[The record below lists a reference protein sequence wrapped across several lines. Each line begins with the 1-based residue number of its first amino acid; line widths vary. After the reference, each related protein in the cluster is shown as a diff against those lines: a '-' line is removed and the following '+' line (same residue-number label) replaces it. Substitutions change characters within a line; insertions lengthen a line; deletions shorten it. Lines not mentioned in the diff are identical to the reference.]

1 MYGYKKRKGYRYTG
15 EEYLPLKKTKRKSGG
30 SKLKVV
36 FKKGRKRWT
45 KYFKSMASM
54 KRAKAGLKT
63 VGWRC

>member
-1 MYGYKKRKGYRYTG
+1 MYGYTKSK
-15 EEYLPLKKTKRKSGG
+15 KRKSGG

-36 FKKGRKRWT
+36 FKKGSQRWT